1 MDEKKMICHSKLQ
14 SSLSPR
20 DALLANTR
28 CCLIQ
33 LLGLQMN
40 ASLREY
46 YPFSRLANLSD
57 SRTEKIVDFMSLG
70 DRQRKCL
77 TI

>member
-1 MDEKKMICHSKLQ
+1 MRKK
-14 SSLSPR
+14 SSVTLNCRVPSPR
-20 DALLANTR
+20 DVFLANTH

-57 SRTEKIVDFMSLG
+57 SRTEKIVDFVALG
-70 DRQRKCL
+70 GKEGKCL
-77 TI
+77 TV